1 MLSKRSQTANV
12 STLPEA
18 KRRSSFVI
26 WKWSNNRMQRSRA
39 SRFLNVASMQHARP
53 ADTER
58 YTWSKMSVVE
68 IRRAKPRPHNLDQ
81 CIYKSN
87 AEERCAGS
95 VVGRSDSAADVLP
108 HA

>member
-1 MLSKRSQTANV
+1 MDT
-12 STLPEA
+12 
-18 KRRSSFVI
+18 
-26 WKWSNNRMQRSRA
+26 
-39 SRFLNVASMQHARP
+39 NVARGP
-53 ADTER
+53 ADAWR
-58 YTWSKMSVVE
+58 YTSSKISDVE

-95 VVGRSDSAADVLP
+95 AVGRSDSAADVLP

>member
-1 MLSKRSQTANV
+1 MRSNIIGFVTVEVYALLELCSNAPRQASRAGEMLSKRSQTANV
-12 STLPEA
+12 STLLEA

-58 YTWSKMSVVE
+58 
-68 IRRAKPRPHNLDQ
+68 
-81 CIYKSN
+81 
-87 AEERCAGS
+87 
-95 VVGRSDSAADVLP
+95 
-108 HA
+108 